1 MHTTHNA
8 RVQLFAAASCNL
20 GVAAIAAGVVAP
32 MVSGKIRFL
41 PSLVAWTVIGIDFIS
56 LAWKATGMS
65 LETYWIV
72 VAPLALLGLSGVG
85 WLTLWLTRDR
95 DKHRRPRTP

>member
-1 MHTTHNA
+1 
-8 RVQLFAAASCNL
+8 
-20 GVAAIAAGVVAP
+20 
-32 MVSGKIRFL
+32 
-41 PSLVAWTVIGIDFIS
+41 
-56 LAWKATGMS
+56 MS